1 MSAIILPAHNE
12 SGVIAETLESLL
24 RQVEED
30 DEVIVISNGCK
41 DETEAIARS
50 FEPRISVINTPIPS
64 KVNALNLGDQS
75 ARTFPRIYMDADIR
89 LADGALGMIKKAL
102 VAGHYLAVSP
112 DPLMDLGGSSWAV
125 KAYYDIWLA
134 MPFCQ
139 SGMIGAGVYALSEEG
154 RKRFDHFPDV
164 IADDGFVRALFK
176 EHERSK
182 VIGAKSIVRA
192 PATLYWLMKIKV
204 RSRMGQMQLA
214 KMYPELIKNE
224 HKNHSGGIL
233 NTLINPLN
241 WPKVVVYL
249 YISVMSR
256 ILARRR
262 LVNIAAYQWEKDISS
277 RQSKE

>member
-24 RQVEED
+24 RQVEEC
-30 DEVIVISNGCK
+30 DEIIVVSNGCK
-41 DETEAIARS
+41 DETETIARS
-50 FEPRISVINTPIPS
+50 FEPRITVINTPIPS
-64 KVNALNLGDQS
+64 KVNALNLGDQC
-75 ARTFPRIYMDADIR
+75 ARTYPRIYMDADIR
-89 LADGALGMIKKAL
+89 LADGALGMIKKSL
-102 VAGHYLAVSP
+102 AGGNYLAVSP

-134 MPFCQ
+134 LPFCQ
-139 SGMIGAGVYALSEEG
+139 RGMIGAGIYALSEEG

-176 EHERSK
+176 ECERGK

-204 RSRMGQMQLA
+204 RSRMGQMQFA
-214 KMYPELIKNE
+214 NMYPELIKNE

-233 NTLINPLN
+233 STLINPFN
-241 WPKVVVYL
+241 WPKLIVYL

-277 RQSKE
+277 RQ

>member
-1 MSAIILPAHNE
+1 MSTIILPAHNE

-24 RQVEED
+24 RQVEEC

-41 DETEAIARS
+41 DETETIARS
-50 FEPRISVINTPIPS
+50 FEPRITVINTPIPS
-64 KVNALNLGDQS
+64 KVNALNLGDQC
-75 ARTFPRIYMDADIR
+75 AKTYPRIYMDADIR
-89 LADGALGMIKKAL
+89 LADGALGMIKQSL
-102 VAGHYLAVSP
+102 DVGHYLAVSP
-112 DPLMDLGGSSWAV
+112 EPLMDLSRSSWAV

-134 MPFCQ
+134 LPFCQ

-176 EHERSK
+176 EHERGK
-182 VIGAKSIVRA
+182 VNGAKSIVRA

-214 KMYPELIKNE
+214 NIHPELIKNE
-224 HKNHSGGIL
+224 QKNYSSGIL
-233 NTLINPLN
+233 NALVSPLN
-241 WPKVVVYL
+241 WPKVLVYL
-249 YISVMSR
+249 YVSVISR

-262 LVNIAAYQWEKDISS
+262 LINIAGYHWEKDISS
-277 RQSKE
+277 RR

>member
-1 MSAIILPAHNE
+1 MSTIILPAHNE
-12 SGVIAETLESLL
+12 ASVIAATLESLL
-24 RQVEED
+24 RQVEEG

-41 DETEAIARS
+41 DETETIARS
-50 FEPRISVINTPIPS
+50 FEPRITVINTPIPS

-75 ARTFPRIYMDADIR
+75 ARTYPRIYMDADIR
-89 LADGALGMIKKAL
+89 LADGTLGMIKRSLAD
-102 VAGHYLAVSP
+102 GHYLAVSP
-112 DPLMDLGGSSWAV
+112 DPLMDFAGSSWAV
-125 KAYYDIWLA
+125 KAYYDIWLS

-176 EHERSK
+176 EHERGK
-182 VIGAKSIVRA
+182 VIGAKAIVRA

-204 RSRMGQMQLA
+204 RSRMGQMQLTN
-214 KMYPELIKNE
+214 MYPELIKNE

-233 NTLINPLN
+233 SIITNPFN
-241 WPKVVVYL
+241 WPKVIIYL

-256 ILARRR
+256 ILARRK
-262 LVNIAAYQWEKDISS
+262 LVNIAGYQWEKDISS
-277 RQSKE
+277 RQ